1 MMGIVT
7 KVLKCLPGTMG
18 IFASIY
24 CNNMDDTCVFPLALI
39 FLLEEKCL
47 QFILL

>member
-1 MMGIVT
+1 MGF
-7 KVLKCLPGTMG
+7 
-18 IFASIY
+18 FAGIY
-24 CNNMDDTCVFPLALI
+24 CNNMDATCVFPLAPT